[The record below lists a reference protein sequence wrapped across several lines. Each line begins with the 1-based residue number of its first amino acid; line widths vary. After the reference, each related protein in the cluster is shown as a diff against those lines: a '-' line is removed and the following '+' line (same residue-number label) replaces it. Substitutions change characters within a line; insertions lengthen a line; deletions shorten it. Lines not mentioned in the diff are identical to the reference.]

1 MSLVPKHIKKLKPY
15 IAGKSKDEF
24 RRKYG
29 NINPIKL
36 ASNENS
42 LGCSPKSIERVQKYL
57 EACNRYPDS
66 SGYKLREKLAKKYD
80 LSINNVI
87 IGSGSEGIMSNI
99 MRTFLHG
106 NDKIISSR
114 NSFIGFRVL
123 ADASGYESAWAPMN
137 KYHYDLDAIARM
149 IDSQTKIIYLANP
162 DNPTGTFFN
171 RDQFDKFMQKVPD
184 RILIILDEAYYEY
197 AKDSHDYPDSMLYR
211 YDNIITLRTFSKAH
225 GLAGFR
231 VGYGFAHEELIKNLL
246 KVKLPFEPSI
256 LAQEAAIAALDDED
270 FIQNSIRINTNQK
283 MIYINFLNKII
294 LITLIVKQI
303 LLQLYLMMK
312 TNHTI
317 CEHLLKEGV
326 IVRNLIG
333 FGLPNCMRVTIGL
346 EEENHIFKQ
355 AFLKVIKRLYNRRIM
370 RNFKY
375 LEFYVG
381 NAKQAAHFYCSA
393 FGFSGYAY
401 SGPETGDKE
410 CVSYVLK
417 QNNIFFVFTTAL
429 SSNHRISKWVE
440 KHGDG
445 VSDIAFSTD
454 SVEQDFKFCE
464 IL

>member
-1 MSLVPKHIKKLKPY
+1 MSLVPEHIKKLKPY

-29 NINPIKL
+29 NINPVKL

-57 EACNRYPDS
+57 ETCNRYPDS
-66 SGYKLREKLAKKYD
+66 SGYKLREKLAKIYD
-80 LSINNVI
+80 LSIDNVI

-123 ADASGYESAWAPMN
+123 ADASGYESAWAPMD
-137 KYHYDLDAIARM
+137 KYHYDLDAIAEM

-171 RDQFDKFMQKVPD
+171 KIQFDKFMQKVPN

-197 AKDSHDYPDSMLYR
+197 AMDSPDYPDSMLYR

-256 LAQEAAIAALDDED
+256 LAQEAAIAALDDQN
-270 FIQNSIRINTNQK
+270 FIHDSIKINTDQK
-283 MIYINFLNKII
+283 HDLYQFFKENHINYIDS
-294 LITLIVKQI
+294 
-303 LLQLYLMMK
+303 K
-312 TNHTI
+312 TNFITILFDDKDTNNAI
-317 CEHLLKEGV
+317 CEQLLAEGV

-333 FGLPNCMRVTIGL
+333 FGLPHCMRVTIGL
-346 EEENHIFKQ
+346 EHENQVFKQ
-355 AFLKVIKRLYNRRIM
+355 AFLKVIK
-370 RNFKY
+370 K
-375 LEFYVG
+375 VV
-381 NAKQAAHFYCSA
+381 Q
-393 FGFSGYAY
+393 
-401 SGPETGDKE
+401 
-410 CVSYVLK
+410 
-417 QNNIFFVFTTAL
+417 
-429 SSNHRISKWVE
+429 
-440 KHGDG
+440 
-445 VSDIAFSTD
+445 
-454 SVEQDFKFCE
+454 
-464 IL
+464 

>member
-1 MSLVPKHIKKLKPY
+1 LSLVPKHIKKLKPY

-24 RRKYG
+24 IRKYG
-29 NINPIKL
+29 NVNPIKL

-123 ADASGYESAWAPMN
+123 ADASGYDSAWAPMN

-270 FIQNSIRINTNQK
+270 FIENSIRINTNQK
-283 MIYINFLNKII
+283 NDLYQFFKQNHINYIDSKTNFITII
-294 LITLIVKQI
+294 FDDE
-303 LLQLYLMMK
+303 K

-355 AFLKVIKRLYNRRIM
+355 AFLKVIK
-370 RNFKY
+370 K
-375 LEFYVG
+375 VV
-381 NAKQAAHFYCSA
+381 Q
-393 FGFSGYAY
+393 
-401 SGPETGDKE
+401 
-410 CVSYVLK
+410 
-417 QNNIFFVFTTAL
+417 
-429 SSNHRISKWVE
+429 
-440 KHGDG
+440 
-445 VSDIAFSTD
+445 
-454 SVEQDFKFCE
+454 
-464 IL
+464 